1 MIVNHVSR
9 VMGAKRLTIREV
21 ARRSGLAYAT
31 VQGIRNGTSKR
42 VDWDTLD
49 ALCTVLEVESIS
61 ELIEYRPDGYLV
73 DNRIGPNF
81 GKPVRRRQRAEE
93 ARDGR

>member
-21 ARRSGLAYAT
+21 ASRANLAYAT
-31 VQGIRNGTSKR
+31 VQGIRNDSSKR

-49 ALCTVLEVESIS
+49 ALCKALEVSTLT
-61 ELIEYRPDGYLV
+61 ELIEYVPD
-73 DNRIGPNF
+73 
-81 GKPVRRRQRAEE
+81 RRAAAPEAAE
-93 ARDGR
+93 R